1 MHFKSGFVTIIGR
14 PNVGKSTLLNGIIG
28 EKIAIMSSKPQTT
41 RHKITGVY
49 NDDDSQ
55 IIFVDTPGIH
65 RPKNKL
71 GDYMVTSAKSAVDDV
86 DVVILMVDHSTK
98 IGPGDEY
105 LLEFIEAAKVDV
117 ILAIN
122 KVDLITP
129 DAFKI
134 IFDAYSQFT
143 FIKKVIGLSAVN
155 GKGIPELI
163 KAIKEDLPE
172 GPTFY
177 PTDHMTDQT
186 ERTIVG
192 EIVREKV
199 LMYIDDEIPHGV
211 AVEVQSMKK
220 RINKDKIEIYDLEV
234 DIICEKASHKGII
247 IGKEGRKLKGIG
259 KSARQDIET
268 LLQTKVNLQLFVKVR
283 EGWRD
288 NTNFL
293 KNLGYKE

>member
-71 GDYMVTSAKSAVDDV
+71 GDYMVNSAKSAVDDV
-86 DVVILMVDHSTK
+86 DVVILMVDHSLK

-122 KVDLITP
+122 KVDLISP
-129 DAFKI
+129 DDFKI
-134 IFDAYSQFT
+134 IYDTYSNYA

-155 GKGIPELI
+155 GKGIKELLAAI
-163 KAIKEDLPE
+163 KADLPD
-172 GPTFY
+172 GPAFY

-211 AVEVQSMKK
+211 AVEVQSMKQ
-220 RINKDKIEIYDLEV
+220 RSNKDKVEIYDIEV
-234 DIICEKASHKGII
+234 DIICEKTSHKGII

>member
-1 MHFKSGFVTIIGR
+1 MQFKSGFVTIIGR

-71 GDYMVTSAKSAVDDV
+71 GDYMVNSAKNAINDV
-86 DVVILMVDHSTK
+86 DVVILMVDHSLK

-105 LLEFIEAAKVDV
+105 LLDFIKDSKVKV

-122 KVDLITP
+122 KVDLISP
-129 DAFKI
+129 DVFKTI
-134 IFDAYSQFT
+134 YETYGQFD
-143 FIKKVIGLSAVN
+143 FIDQIIGLSAIN
-155 GKGIPELI
+155 NKGTEELI
-163 KAIKEDLPE
+163 KAIKAKLPF
-172 GPTFY
+172 GPAFY

-186 ERTIVG
+186 ERTIVS
-192 EIVREKV
+192 EIIREKV

-211 AVEVQSMKK
+211 AVEVQNFKK
-220 RINKDKIEIYDLEV
+220 RANKELYDIEV
-234 DIICEKASHKGII
+234 DIICEKQSHKGII

-259 KSARQDIET
+259 KSARQDIEK
-268 LLQTKVNLQLFVKVR
+268 LLQTPVNLQLFVKVR

-288 NTNFL
+288 NSNFL
-293 KNLGYKE
+293 KGLGYKE